1 MKKVVYLDNN
11 ATTQCAPEV
20 VEAMLPY
27 FTEKYGNASSIH
39 SFGGENRHVIDAARR
54 KVAQLIHA
62 QYDDEIIFTSCASES
77 DNTAIFS
84 AVRANRS
91 KKHIITSAVEHPAV
105 LEPFKFLESQG
116 YRVDYIGVDE
126 QGRFNME
133 QFKRLIDTQTA
144 IVSVMWANSETGTIF
159 PIQEIAKI
167 AHEYGA
173 IFHTDAVQ
181 AVGKIPVDVQSAG
194 VDMLSLSAHKF
205 HGPKGIGVLY
215 VKRGTRF
222 LPYLMGGHQEKHRR
236 AGTENVPYI
245 VGIGK
250 AAELAQK
257 RLANGTMQKVAAL
270 RDELEQG
277 ILKAIADVKVNGDPE
292 HRVPN
297 TTNISFGYIEGESIL
312 MFLNDFG
319 ICASSGSACTSG
331 SLEPSHVLRAMKVP
345 FQFAHGSIRFSLSDQ
360 TTSEE
365 VHLVLKEL
373 PPIIERLRA
382 ISPFSK
388 MAKTHVA

>member
-1 MKKVVYLDNN
+1 MQKIIYLDNN

-20 VEAMLPY
+20 VQAMLPY
-27 FTEKYGNASSIH
+27 FSEQYGNASSMH
-39 SFGGENRHVIDAARR
+39 TFGGQNRHAIDTARHQ
-54 KVAQLIHA
+54 VAQLIGA
-62 QYDDEIIFTSCASES
+62 EYDDEVIFTACATES
-77 DNTAIFS
+77 DNTAISS
-84 AVRANRS
+84 AVRSFKN

-105 LEPFKFLESQG
+105 LEPFKQLEAQG

-126 QGRFNME
+126 QGRFNLE
-133 QFKRLIDTQTA
+133 QLKQVIDDQTA
-144 IVSVMWANSETGTIF
+144 LVSVMWANSETGTIF

-167 AHEYGA
+167 AHEHGA
-173 IFHTDAVQ
+173 LFHTDAVQ
-181 AVGKIPVDVQSAG
+181 AVGKIPVDVQDAG

-205 HGPKGIGVLY
+205 HGPKGVGALY

-222 LPYLMGGHQEKHRR
+222 MPFMVGGHQEKHRR

-245 VGIGK
+245 VGLGK

-257 RLANGTMQKVAAL
+257 RLADGTSAKIATL
-270 RDELEQG
+270 RDALEQG
-277 ILKAIADVKVNGDPE
+277 VLKTIEDVKVNGDPE

-312 MFLNDFG
+312 MYLNDFG

-331 SLEPSHVLRAMKVP
+331 SLEPSHVLRAMNVP

-360 TTSEE
+360 TTKADIEK
-365 VHLVLKEL
+365 VLKEL
-373 PPIIERLRA
+373 PPIIKRLRE
-382 ISPFSK
+382 ISPFSRF
-388 MAKTHVA
+388 AK